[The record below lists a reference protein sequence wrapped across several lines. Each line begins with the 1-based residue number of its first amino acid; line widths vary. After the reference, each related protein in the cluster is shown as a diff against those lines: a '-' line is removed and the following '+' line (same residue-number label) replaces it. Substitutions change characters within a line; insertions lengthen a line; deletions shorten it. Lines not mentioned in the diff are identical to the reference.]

1 MRKRFVA
8 KKRRKKWKL
17 RYLFYVVLIY
27 FVYQFMFGYVLSLKI
42 AHNNEDFLKAMLR
55 DSNHHLLYERNS
67 ETLFTKVTNFLTQI
81 DITKPLTIIEKG
93 FFYEEK
99 KTEQVAKTSADGDQE
114 KMPETK
120 YVSDPNPTQVA
131 MTPRVYIYNTH
142 QLENYSMAN
151 LEVYNITPNVMM
163 TSYLLR
169 EKLNHQGISTIVEE
183 ANFKEYMQANPWVGK
198 DQYKVSRQFLTQT
211 LKAYPN
217 MDLMIDLHRDAIKK
231 TASTWSDGTK
241 NYAKVLFVVGTAYDG
256 YEKNLEL
263 ANLFHQ
269 KINAKYPG
277 LSRGVMQKEGTGV
290 NGIYNQDV
298 SSNMLLIEC
307 GGYENT
313 IDEVANTTDILA
325 AIITEYLG
333 EAHEV

>member
-55 DSNHHLLYERNS
+55 DSNHHLLYEKNS

-142 QLENYSMAN
+142 QLENYSMTN

-241 NYAKVLFVVGTAYDG
+241 NYAKVLFVVGTAYVG